1 MSFKVGDIVHM
12 VGTVVCTEPLGKK
25 YPIAVMFHKNIEA
38 TSFTPDGKLYESQ
51 SDIVLTH
58 YNFDEVQ
65 ELKDEIERLNLL
77 LNTEQCTTIERFE
90 ASLKD
95 SEQSILT
102 EAESIVNGS
111 RNSDYG
117 GTEGI
122 ERIANVASIL
132 TNKNITAK
140 DLALIMISL
149 KLVRESFNH
158 KRDNLV
164 DACGYM
170 EILNN
175 LN

>member
-12 VGTVVCTEPLGKK
+12 AGVVVKDNEIGA
-25 YPIAVMFHKNIEA
+25 YPIKVAFNEYENKFTNEGKVFRSNKYA
-38 TSFTPDGKLYESQ
+38 TL
-51 SDIVLTH
+51 LH
-58 YNFDEVQ
+58 YNPNEVQ

-77 LNTEQCTTIERFE
+77 LKTEQRTTIERFE
-90 ASLKD
+90 ASLKG

-117 GTEGI
+117 GTEGL

-132 TNKNITAK
+132 TNQNITAM

-149 KLVRESFNH
+149 KLVRESFQH

-170 EILNN
+170 ELLNK

>member
-1 MSFKVGDIVHM
+1 M
-12 VGTVVCTEPLGKK
+12 
-25 YPIAVMFHKNIEA
+25 
-38 TSFTPDGKLYESQ
+38 
-51 SDIVLTH
+51 
-58 YNFDEVQ
+58 
-65 ELKDEIERLNLL
+65 
-77 LNTEQCTTIERFE
+77 NTEQCTTIERFE
-90 ASLKD
+90 ASFKG

-117 GTEGI
+117 GTEGL

-132 TNKNITAK
+132 TNKIITAK
-140 DLALIMISL
+140 DLALIMVSL

-170 EILNN
+170 ELLNK

>member
-12 VGTVVCTEPLGKK
+12 VGVVVKDNERGDYPVSVEFGNSEHTFTIEGKYASNEP
-25 YPIAVMFHKNIEA
+25 
-38 TSFTPDGKLYESQ
+38 
-51 SDIVLTH
+51 VLLFH
-58 YNFDEVQ
+58 YNPNEVQ

-77 LNTEQCTTIERFE
+77 LDTEHCTTIEGFE
-90 ASLKD
+90 ESLKG

-122 ERIANVASIL
+122 ERIAQVASTL

-140 DLALIMISL
+140 DIALIMISL

-170 EILNN
+170 ELLNN

>member
-1 MSFKVGDIVHM
+1 MSFKIGDIVHLVGVVENINISGEFPIM
-12 VGTVVCTEPLGKK
+12 VNFNDGEHTFTIDGR
-25 YPIAVMFHKNIEA
+25 YIEDKPTA
-38 TSFTPDGKLYESQ
+38 LF
-51 SDIVLTH
+51 H
-58 YNFDEVQ
+58 YNPNEVQ

-90 ASLKD
+90 ESLKD

-117 GTEGI
+117 GTEGV
-122 ERIANVASIL
+122 ERIAQVASTL

-140 DLALIMISL
+140 DIALIMISL

-170 EILNN
+170 ELLNK

>member
-12 VGTVVCTEPLGKK
+12 VGTVTRVDVDRFNPH
-25 YPIAVMFHKNIEA
+25 PIEVNFVDDIER
-38 TSFTPDGKLYESQ
+38 SFTRDGSQ
-51 SDIVLTH
+51 FLPNQQVLSH
-58 YNFDEVQ
+58 YNPNEVQ
-65 ELKDEIERLNLL
+65 ELKEEIERLNLL

-90 ASLKD
+90 ESLKD

-122 ERIANVASIL
+122 ERIAQVASLL

-140 DLALIMISL
+140 DIALIMISL

-170 EILNN
+170 ELLNK

>member
-1 MSFKVGDIVHM
+1 MSFEVGDIVHM
-12 VGTVVCTEPLGKK
+12 AGVVVNINIGREF
-25 YPIAVMFHKNIEA
+25 PIIVNFNDAEH
-38 TSFTPDGKLYESQ
+38 TFTLDGKYI
-51 SDIVLTH
+51 SDKPVSLFH
-58 YNFDEVQ
+58 YNPNEVQ

-90 ASLKD
+90 KSLKD

-117 GTEGI
+117 GTEGL
-122 ERIANVASIL
+122 ERIARVASTL

-140 DLALIMISL
+140 DLALIMVSL

-170 EILNN
+170 ELLNK